1 MTEKVTCIVAI
12 NNEKTF
18 RDFSEAWKDELK
30 DVKLM
35 VIENNA
41 GQTFECRTENTFH
54 FSWVDIDRD
63 LGKNYWIIPRNISS
77 ILSYGCYKSSLDSDI
92 IILLDEKSKPGNP
105 GVIKKH
111 VDILRDNQ
119 EETAWTNVLNNI
131 KPRGVPF
138 HNTKRKVPLYM
149 NHGMWT
155 ENAVLDAATE
165 LSLNQ
170 DSPEIS
176 CNSALIPRGH
186 YFSMSSINLAIRSE
200 IAPLMYFLLM
210 GEDYPF
216 EGFGDIWAG
225 VIAKKIMDHLNM
237 GCRSGEPFVKNYKE
251 TDIWKS
257 LRAESNSLPVN
268 ESLWEKIDSAILTS
282 TTPATCY
289 AEIAKMIGNWG
300 HPYFQKLSLAMKVWS
315 GLYTGETESEP
326 LDKSDT
332 KSPSQLLSYIKE
344 PEPKTIR
351 PKLPSE
357 SVSLLEFLH
366 NKSQIHETPDL
377 KPDAPKDETPKAKP
391 EQKADVVKD
400 EKIVAPKG
408 LHVRNTPEKQSKN
421 SFSETSEDEVL
432 TVKILD
438 DEEPKGHDM
447 KKYSQRLNKEDL
459 KPYVSNPRKLLIK
472 KPSNDAFIPK
482 NK

>member
-1 MTEKVTCIVAI
+1 DTGNGLLSKKYTSQQIDPNTLKANSLKLEYEDSFI
-12 NNEKTF
+12 NIGSQNIWLLNSRSIRYLNKT
-18 RDFSEAWKDELK
+18 
-30 DVKLM
+30 
-35 VIENNA
+35 
-41 GQTFECRTENTFH
+41 
-54 FSWVDIDRD
+54 
-63 LGKNYWIIPRNISS
+63 
-77 ILSYGCYKSSLDSDI
+77 
-92 IILLDEKSKPGNP
+92 
-105 GVIKKH
+105 
-111 VDILRDNQ
+111 Q
-119 EETAWTNVLNNI
+119 EEPAWTNVLKNI
-131 KPRGVPF
+131 KPKGVPF
-138 HNTKRKVPLYM
+138 HNTSRKIALYL
-149 NHGMWT
+149 NNGMWT

-170 DSPEIS
+170 NSPEIS

-200 IAPLMYFLLM
+200 VAPLMYFLLM

-237 GCRSGEPFVKNYKE
+237 GCRSGEPFVKNYKQM
-251 TDIWKS
+251 DIWKS

-282 TTPATCY
+282 KTPATCY
-289 AEIAKMIGNWG
+289 AEIAGMIGNWG
-300 HPYFQKLSLAMKVWS
+300 HPYFQKLSQAMKIWS

-326 LDKSDT
+326 LEESDT

-357 SVSLLEFLH
+357 SESLLEFLH
-366 NKSQIHETPDL
+366 NKSQIHESEKEPV
-377 KPDAPKDETPKAKP
+377 KKEEETKEASEEKAEETKSAKKK
-391 EQKADVVKD
+391 E
-400 EKIVAPKG
+400 EISAPKG
-408 LHVRNTPEKQSKN
+408 LHVRTAKEKTSQR

-432 TVKILD
+432 TVKIIEE
-438 DEEPKGHDM
+438 DEDSKAHDM

-459 KPYVSNPRKLLIK
+459 KPYVANPRKLLIK
-472 KPSNDAFIPK
+472 KPSNDAFVPK